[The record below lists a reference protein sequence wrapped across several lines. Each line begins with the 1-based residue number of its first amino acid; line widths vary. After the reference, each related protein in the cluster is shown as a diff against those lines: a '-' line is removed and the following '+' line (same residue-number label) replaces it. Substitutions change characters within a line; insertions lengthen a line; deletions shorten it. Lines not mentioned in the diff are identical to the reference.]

1 MANIMPISELI
12 EDPLKISKLCHS
24 QDEPVFLTKDGY
36 GDMVVMS
43 IEQYEALKTQ
53 AMSNVAKQKVLEN
66 TSLSAENEKI
76 EAESS
81 LREGIQK
88 LPLDDVYDIL
98 KEEVQRQKSN
108 LNNNIKKRFP

>member
-43 IEQYEALKTQ
+43 IEQYETLKTQ

-66 TSLSAENEKI
+66 TAKSTEAEKI

-88 LPLDDVYDIL
+88 LPLEDVYDIL
-98 KEEVQRQKSN
+98 KEELERQR
-108 LNNNIKKRFP
+108 NNINKKRFP